1 MILHL
6 NLLLKK
12 KNAIV
17 LRYYAIEN
25 VLEIF
30 VQNFHLIF

>member
-1 MILHL
+1 MIFVFKFLT
-6 NLLLKK
+6 K

-17 LRYYAIEN
+17 LTYYVIEN

-30 VQNFHLIF
+30 LQSLI